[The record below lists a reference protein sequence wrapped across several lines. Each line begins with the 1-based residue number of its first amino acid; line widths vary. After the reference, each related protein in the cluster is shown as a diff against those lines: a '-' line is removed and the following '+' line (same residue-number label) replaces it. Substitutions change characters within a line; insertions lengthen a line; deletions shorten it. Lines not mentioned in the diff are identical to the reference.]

1 MPLKRG
7 QKMNNLK
14 LYALGGLDENG
25 KNLYCVEIDDRIF
38 VVNCGI
44 KRNDMSQFGID
55 YVISDITYLLENR
68 QKVVAII
75 ITNMHDDMMEAVP
88 FFLKELNVP
97 VYGTTICLRF
107 LKEYLKENDI
117 RKYTLHELP
126 RSGETM
132 IEGVKITSFGLTS
145 STPDAIG
152 IAIDT
157 PKGQI
162 VFACEYVTYFGM
174 TSEYFKTDIGKVADI
189 GKQGVLVAMIESM
202 YADRTGFTSPRHCIA
217 NHLRPVF
224 EDAQGRIIIT
234 VYGQN
239 YFRIKE
245 IFDLAAEFHKKIY
258 CRDDKYR
265 HYLKIFADNNY
276 YVPPKNTLLY
286 PDTFNNDIDDCII
299 LVTGFGAR
307 VFNGMYRIAIGEDEE
322 IELRESD
329 TVIIASPAVSGAEK
343 EASAMENELYRDNVH
358 VVKLDP
364 KQVLSMH
371 PSQEDIKMFLSLLK
385 PTYFMPVAG
394 SYRDFV
400 NAANLAVEIGFTPD
414 KVIILDN
421 GQIAEFEDGRLK
433 TTASVI
439 DSVGEN
445 LINEED
451 KKDITSSVLRD
462 RELLSTD
469 GVIIIGLAVDY
480 NSKHVIAGPDIQS
493 RGVIYVRDSEYLIK
507 NLANMCVDM
516 IEEKASRNEFNNMEV
531 RAEMREMVAR
541 YVFRETGK
549 KPMILPA
556 IIEINI

>member
-1 MPLKRG
+1 
-7 QKMNNLK
+7 MNNLK

-25 KNLYCVEIDDRIF
+25 KNLYCVEIDDRIV

-44 KRNDMSQFGID
+44 KRTDISQFGID
-55 YVISDITYLLENR
+55 YVIPDITYLTENR
-68 QKVVAII
+68 DRVVAVIV
-75 ITNMHDDMMEAVP
+75 TNMHDDMMEAVP
-88 FFLKELNVP
+88 FFLKEINVP
-97 VYGTTICLRF
+97 VYGTGITLRF
-107 LKEYLKENDI
+107 LEEYLKENGI
-117 RKYTLHELP
+117 AKYSLRELP
-126 RSGETM
+126 RSGETV
-132 IEGVKITSFGLTS
+132 IGGINVTSFGLTS
-145 STPDAIG
+145 SAPDAIG

-157 PKGQI
+157 PKGQV
-162 VFACEYVTYFGM
+162 VFASEYVTYFDM
-174 TSEYFKTDIGKVADI
+174 TSDYFKTDIGRVADI
-189 GKQGVLVAMIESM
+189 GKKGVLVAMIESM
-202 YADRTGFTSPRHCIA
+202 YADRPGFTSPNHCIS
-217 NHLRPVF
+217 NHMRPVF

-245 IFDLAAEFHKKIY
+245 IFDLAAEFHKKVY
-258 CRDDKYR
+258 CRDAKYR
-265 HYLKIFADNNY
+265 SYLNIFAENNY
-276 YVPPKNTLLY
+276 YVPPKDTLLT
-286 PDTFNNDIDDCII
+286 PGSFSNDIDDCII

-343 EASAMENELYRDNVH
+343 EASAMENELYRDNVN
-358 VVKLDP
+358 VVKLDK

-371 PSQEDIKMFLSLLK
+371 PSQEDIKMYLSLLK
-385 PTYFMPVAG
+385 PDYFLPVAG

-414 KVIILDN
+414 KIIILDN

-433 TTASVI
+433 STATVI
-439 DSVGEN
+439 ENIGEN
-445 LINEED
+445 LINEEE

-469 GVIIIGLAVDY
+469 GVIIIGIAVDF
-480 NSKHVIAGPDIQS
+480 NTKHVIAGPDIQS
-493 RGVIYVRDSEYLIK
+493 RGVIYVKDSEYLIK

-516 IEEKASRNEFNNMEV
+516 IEEMASNNEFKNMEA
-531 RAEMREMVAR
+531 RAEMREMVSK

>member
-1 MPLKRG
+1 
-7 QKMNNLK
+7 MNNLK

-25 KNLYCVEIDDRIF
+25 KNLYCVEIDEAIYI
-38 VVNCGI
+38 VNCGI
-44 KRNDMSQFGID
+44 KRTDISQFGID
-55 YVISDITYLLENR
+55 YVTCDITYLVENR
-68 QKVVAII
+68 DRVKAVIV
-75 ITNMHDDMMEAVP
+75 TNMHDDMMEAVP
-88 FFLKELNVP
+88 FLLKEISVP
-97 VYGTTICLRF
+97 VYATPICLRF
-107 LKEYLKENDI
+107 LREYLKESNVT
-117 RKYTLHELP
+117 KYALHELP
-126 RSGETM
+126 RSGETV
-132 IEGVKITSFGLTS
+132 IEGVRVTSFGLTS
-145 STPDAIG
+145 STPEAIG

-157 PKGQI
+157 PKGQV
-162 VFACEYVTYFGM
+162 VFASEYVTYFDL
-174 TSEYFKTDIGKVADI
+174 TSDYFRTDIGKVAEI

-202 YADRTGFTSPRHCIA
+202 YADRPGFTSPNHCISG
-217 NHLRPVF
+217 HLRPVF

-258 CRDDKYR
+258 CRDAKFR
-265 HYLKIFADNNY
+265 SYLNVFAENDY
-276 YVPPKNTLLY
+276 YVPPKDTLLT
-286 PDTFNNDIDDCII
+286 PGAFRNEIDDCII

-322 IELRESD
+322 IELRGSD

-358 VVKLDP
+358 VVKLDK

-385 PTYFMPVAG
+385 PSYFLPVAG

-414 KVIILDN
+414 KIIILDN

-433 TTASVI
+433 STASVI
-439 DSVGEN
+439 ENIGEN
-445 LINEED
+445 LINEEE
-451 KKDITSSVLRD
+451 KKDITSSVLKD

-469 GVIIIGLAVDY
+469 GVIIIGIAIDY
-480 NSKHVIAGPDIQS
+480 NTKHVIAGPDIQS
-493 RGVIYVRDSEYLIK
+493 RGVIYVKDSEYLIK

-516 IEEKASRNEFNNMEV
+516 IEEKATNGEFVNLEA
-531 RAEMREMVAR
+531 RAEMREMVAK

>member
-1 MPLKRG
+1 
-7 QKMNNLK
+7 MNNLR

-25 KNLYCVEIDDRIF
+25 KNLYCVEVDGRIF

-44 KRNDMSQFGID
+44 KRTDVSQFGID
-55 YVISDITYLLENR
+55 YVICDISYLKENSD
-68 QKVVAII
+68 KVAAII
-75 ITNMHDDMMEAVP
+75 VTNMHDDMMDAVP

-97 VYGTTICLRF
+97 VYATEICLRF
-107 LKEYLKENDI
+107 LREYLKEDNI
-117 RKYTLHELP
+117 TKYTLHRLP
-126 RSGETM
+126 RSGETV
-132 IEGVKITSFGLTS
+132 IDGVTVTSFGLTS
-145 STPDAIG
+145 SAPDAIG
-152 IAIDT
+152 VAIDT

-162 VFACEYVTYFGM
+162 VFASEYVTYFDM
-174 TSEYFKTDIGKVADI
+174 TSDYFKTDIGKIADI
-189 GKQGVLVAMIESM
+189 GKKGVLVAMIESM
-202 YADRTGFTSPRHCIA
+202 YADREGFTSPRHCIT
-217 NHLRPVF
+217 NLLRPVF
-224 EDAQGRIIIT
+224 EDAQGRIVIT

-245 IFDLAAEFHKKIY
+245 IFDLAGEFHKKVYI
-258 CRDDKYR
+258 RDSKYR
-265 HYLKIFADNNY
+265 SYLNIFAENNY
-276 YVPPKNTLLY
+276 YTPPKDVLLA
-286 PDTFNNDIDDCII
+286 PGSFRNEMDDCVI
-299 LVTGFGAR
+299 LVTGFGGR
-307 VFNGMYRIAIGEDEE
+307 VFNGMYRIAIGEDEQ

-358 VVKLDP
+358 VVKLDA

-400 NAANLAVEIGFTPD
+400 NAANLAVGIGFTPD
-414 KVIILDN
+414 KIIILDN

-433 TTASVI
+433 TTAEVI
-439 DSVGEN
+439 DSIGEN
-445 LINEED
+445 LINEEE

-469 GVIIIGLAVDY
+469 GVIIIGIAVDY
-480 NSKHVIAGPDIQS
+480 NTKHVIAGPDIQS
-493 RGVIYVRDSEYLIK
+493 RGVIYVKDSEYLIK
-507 NLANMCVDM
+507 NLAKMCIEL
-516 IEEKASRNEFNNMEV
+516 IEEKATRKEFNNMEV
-531 RAEMREMVAR
+531 RAEMREMAAR
-541 YVFRETGK
+541 YVLRETGK